1 MVEENTMI
9 FNADTSSAIA
19 SGRGRPEGTF
29 RSIFALVSFLVQ
41 SLRCRRLEWASVRR
55 SDAASTL
62 KEKKGVRYGILHY
75 ASIRT

>member
-1 MVEENTMI
+1 
-9 FNADTSSAIA
+9 
-19 SGRGRPEGTF
+19 
-29 RSIFALVSFLVQ
+29 VSFLVQ